1 MKQVNAHT
9 IHRALMALL
18 LGGLM
23 LANVA
28 CSTPAVPETTD
39 TYKYDAAMNSY
50 QNCVNRNYPTD
61 RGYSCDSA
69 ASGNSQSRL
78 QYLGT
83 TAEAYYGPSLQYTP
97 QQYYYS
103 KTSSKD
109 APDVSADARAL
120 KDAENAAWVE
130 YVKQLDEKTLNE
142 MKAQWDAL

>member
-1 MKQVNAHT
+1 MKDVKT
-9 IHRALMALL
+9 KPIYRALMALL

-61 RGYSCDSA
+61 RGYSCDGV

-83 TAEAYYGPSLQYTP
+83 TAEAYYGPSFQYTP

-103 KTSSKD
+103 KNTSAS
-109 APDVSADARAL
+109 SADAGAL
-120 KDAENAAWVE
+120 KNAGNTAWVE
-130 YVKQLDEKTLNE
+130 YVKQLDEKTLSE